1 MKICLIAEGCY
12 PYVVGGVSSWIHHL
26 IQSFPSQEYI
36 ILTIVANRSYSGKYV
51 YELPENVTE
60 VHELYLE
67 DYDWG
72 GKRGR
77 KKSLNKKE
85 YKALRSLLLNQKV
98 DWETLFD
105 LFQKRSLSVN
115 NLLMS
120 VDFFNAVTD
129 CYNLNYSQIV
139 FSDFLWMMRSIYLP
153 LFLTLKMKI
162 PKADLYHC
170 TATGYAGILGSM
182 AKYIHGGRLLIS
194 EHGIYTR
201 EREEELIKAKWVQ
214 GIYKDIWIDQFRKM
228 SNLAYDRADLVTSLY
243 EHARELE
250 VELGCPFE
258 KTVIT
263 PNGIS
268 VENFRNLPG
277 KTAEE
282 KGRIY
287 VGAILRVAPIKDIK
301 TLIHAFN
308 FAKEEEPSLKLW
320 IMGPW
325 EEEKEYAQECFD
337 LVDSE
342 GIADVEFTG
351 RVDIREYL
359 GKMDM
364 TILTSISEGQPL
376 TILES
381 FAAHKPV
388 IATDVGNCRGL
399 IMGEGDEFGAAGIIT
414 HIMNVEEIARA
425 MVSLARNEAMRL
437 WMGENGYQ
445 RVLAKYRYRY
455 MIGAYRN
462 IYRDFAGSMS
472 LDWKDDGVGEEMEI
486 RKEIQVREEE
496 EIREEKQVR
505 GEEVKEE
512 TGAYRAVNG
521 IFAGSMGLGWKD
533 DRVGEKV
540 MEEEE
545 AWEEEELPEEEFW
558 EEEELPEEEFWEEEE
573 LPEEGQIQEREDVP
587 EENQEEE
594 DVPEENQEEDI
605 VREEIRK
612 KTEKKKKSK
621 KKSEEKESEKKS
633 KKKKTKKK
641 KKSKKKLDKKS
652 EKRKSD
658 KQSDDKKSEKKKS
671 KKKKSDKKS
680 EKKKS
685 KKKKSEKEK
694 KPRKKDKSWQG

>member
-12 PYVVGGVSSWIHHL
+12 PYVVGGVSSWIHRL
-26 IQSFPSQEYI
+26 IQAFPNQEYI

-51 YELPENVTE
+51 YELPKNVTE
-60 VHELYLE
+60 LHELYLE

-72 GKRGR
+72 KKRKR
-77 KKSLNKKE
+77 KKLLKKKE
-85 YKALRSLLLNQKV
+85 YTALRSLLLNQKV

-105 LFQKRSLSVN
+105 MFQKRSLSVN

-153 LFLTLKMKI
+153 MFHTLKMKI

-182 AKYIHGGRLLIS
+182 AKHFHGGRLLIS

-214 GIYKDIWIDQFRKM
+214 GIYKDIWIEQFRKM

-258 KTVIT
+258 KTIIT
-263 PNGIS
+263 PNGIL
-268 VENFRNLPG
+268 VESFQNLPG
-277 KTAEE
+277 KTEEE
-282 KGRIY
+282 KGRVY
-287 VGAILRVAPIKDIK
+287 VGAVLRVTPIKDIK
-301 TLIHAFN
+301 TLIHAFSY
-308 FAKEEEPSLKLW
+308 AKEEEPSLKLW

-325 EEEKEYAQECFD
+325 EEEKEYAQECFE

-342 GIADVEFTG
+342 GITDVEFTG

-399 IMGEGDEFGAAGIIT
+399 ICGEKDGFGEAGILT
-414 HIMNVEEIARA
+414 HIMNVEEIAQA
-425 MVSLARNEAMRL
+425 MVDMARNGERRRI
-437 WMGENGYQ
+437 MGENGYLRAQ
-445 RVLAKYRYRY
+445 SRYRMEQMRQNY
-455 MIGAYRN
+455 WK
-462 IYRDFAGSMS
+462 IYRDFA
-472 LDWKDDGVGEEMEI
+472 EI
-486 RKEIQVREEE
+486 M
-496 EIREEKQVR
+496 
-505 GEEVKEE
+505 GLPWKEE
-512 TGAYRAVNG
+512 PP
-521 IFAGSMGLGWKD
+521 MG
-533 DRVGEKV
+533 
-540 MEEEE
+540 
-545 AWEEEELPEEEFW
+545 
-558 EEEELPEEEFWEEEE
+558 
-573 LPEEGQIQEREDVP
+573 
-587 EENQEEE
+587 
-594 DVPEENQEEDI
+594 
-605 VREEIRK
+605 
-612 KTEKKKKSK
+612 
-621 KKSEEKESEKKS
+621 
-633 KKKKTKKK
+633 
-641 KKSKKKLDKKS
+641 
-652 EKRKSD
+652 
-658 KQSDDKKSEKKKS
+658 
-671 KKKKSDKKS
+671 
-680 EKKKS
+680 
-685 KKKKSEKEK
+685 
-694 KPRKKDKSWQG
+694 

>member
-214 GIYKDIWIDQFRKM
+214 GIYKDIWIEQFRKM

-268 VENFRNLPG
+268 VENFQNLPG

-287 VGAILRVAPIKDIK
+287 VGAVLRVAPIKDIK
-301 TLIHAFN
+301 TLIHAFS
-308 FAKEEEPSLKLW
+308 FAREEEPSLKLW
-320 IMGPW
+320 IMGRR
-325 EEEKEYAQECFD
+325 E
-337 LVDSE
+337 
-342 GIADVEFTG
+342 
-351 RVDIREYL
+351 RV
-359 GKMDM
+359 
-364 TILTSISEGQPL
+364 
-376 TILES
+376 
-381 FAAHKPV
+381 
-388 IATDVGNCRGL
+388 C
-399 IMGEGDEFGAAGIIT
+399 AG
-414 HIMNVEEIARA
+414 
-425 MVSLARNEAMRL
+425 
-437 WMGENGYQ
+437 
-445 RVLAKYRYRY
+445 VL
-455 MIGAYRN
+455 
-462 IYRDFAGSMS
+462 
-472 LDWKDDGVGEEMEI
+472 
-486 RKEIQVREEE
+486 
-496 EIREEKQVR
+496 
-505 GEEVKEE
+505 
-512 TGAYRAVNG
+512 
-521 IFAGSMGLGWKD
+521 
-533 DRVGEKV
+533 
-540 MEEEE
+540 
-545 AWEEEELPEEEFW
+545 
-558 EEEELPEEEFWEEEE
+558 
-573 LPEEGQIQEREDVP
+573 
-587 EENQEEE
+587 
-594 DVPEENQEEDI
+594 
-605 VREEIRK
+605 
-612 KTEKKKKSK
+612 
-621 KKSEEKESEKKS
+621 
-633 KKKKTKKK
+633 
-641 KKSKKKLDKKS
+641 
-652 EKRKSD
+652 
-658 KQSDDKKSEKKKS
+658 
-671 KKKKSDKKS
+671 
-680 EKKKS
+680 
-685 KKKKSEKEK
+685 
-694 KPRKKDKSWQG
+694 